1 MAPADGNVTCSP
13 GSRYA
18 LVYACHQRQPRRL
31 ADLPG
36 IARNE
41 IMDIFGYIILALIV
55 AAVLFA
61 IVIYNRLVNLKHNT
75 TKAWSNIDVLLKQ
88 RHDELP
94 KLVATCKEY
103 MKYEQDT
110 LEKVM
115 EARSRAASAR
125 SAGDIG
131 ALGAAEGALRIG
143 LGQLFALAEDYPD
156 LKANETFQHLQAR
169 ISGLENSI
177 ADRREFYN
185 ESVNLNNIGIEEF
198 PDVIVARFFNFK
210 SFQLLEFEQT
220 ELADVNVSALF
231 QS

>member
-1 MAPADGNVTCSP
+1 
-13 GSRYA
+13 
-18 LVYACHQRQPRRL
+18 
-31 ADLPG
+31 
-36 IARNE
+36 
-41 IMDIFGYIILALIV
+41 MDIFGYVVLALIV
-55 AAVLFA
+55 ATVFYA
-61 IVIYNRLVNLKHNT
+61 IVIYNRLVNLKHNV

-103 MKYEQDT
+103 MQYERET
-110 LEKVM
+110 LEKVID
-115 EARSRAASAR
+115 ARGRVAQAR

-156 LKANETFQHLQAR
+156 LKANETFQHLQGR
-169 ISGLENSI
+169 ITGLENSI

-210 SFQLLEFEQT
+210 SFQLLEFEQS
-220 ELADVNVSALF
+220 ELADVNVGALF

>member
-1 MAPADGNVTCSP
+1 M
-13 GSRYA
+13 
-18 LVYACHQRQPRRL
+18 
-31 ADLPG
+31 
-36 IARNE
+36 E
-41 IMDIFGYIILALIV
+41 IFGYVVLALAV
-55 AAVLFA
+55 ALVIYVIA
-61 IVIYNRLVNLKHNT
+61 IYNRLVNLKHNA

-94 KLVATCKEY
+94 KLVDTCKQY
-103 MKYEQDT
+103 MQYEKET
-110 LEKVM
+110 LEKVIS
-115 EARSRAASAR
+115 ARSRAAQAR
-125 SAGDIG
+125 AAGDIG

-156 LKANETFQHLQAR
+156 LKANETFQHLQGR

-210 SFQLLEFEQT
+210 PFQLLEFEQS
-220 ELADVNVSALF
+220 EIADVNVAGLF

>member
-1 MAPADGNVTCSP
+1 
-13 GSRYA
+13 
-18 LVYACHQRQPRRL
+18 
-31 ADLPG
+31 
-36 IARNE
+36 
-41 IMDIFGYIILALIV
+41 MDIFGYVILALIV
-55 AAVLFA
+55 AALLFL

-103 MKYEQDT
+103 MKYEKDT

-125 SAGDIG
+125 VAGDIG

-156 LKANETFQHLQAR
+156 LKANETFQHLEGR

-198 PDVIVARFFNFK
+198 PDVIVARFFNFL

-220 ELADVNVSALF
+220 ELADVNVGALF

>member
-1 MAPADGNVTCSP
+1 
-13 GSRYA
+13 
-18 LVYACHQRQPRRL
+18 
-31 ADLPG
+31 
-36 IARNE
+36 
-41 IMDIFGYIILALIV
+41 MDIFGYVILALIV
-55 AAVLFA
+55 ATVFFV

-88 RHDELP
+88 RHDELQ
-94 KLVATCKEY
+94 KLISTCKEY

-110 LEKVM
+110 LEKVI
-115 EARSRAASAR
+115 EARSHVASAR
-125 SAGDIG
+125 AAGDIG

-210 SFQLLEFEQT
+210 PFQLLEFEQS
-220 ELADVNVSALF
+220 ELSDVNVGALF

>member
-1 MAPADGNVTCSP
+1 M
-13 GSRYA
+13 
-18 LVYACHQRQPRRL
+18 
-31 ADLPG
+31 
-36 IARNE
+36 E
-41 IMDIFGYIILALIV
+41 IFGYVVLALLVATVIYVIV
-55 AAVLFA
+55 M
-61 IVIYNRLVNLKHNT
+61 YNRLVNLKHNA

-94 KLVATCKEY
+94 KLVDTCREY

-110 LEKVM
+110 LEKVI
-115 EARSRAASAR
+115 EARSRVANAR
-125 SAGDIG
+125 EAGDIG

-169 ISGLENSI
+169 ISGLENTI

-198 PDVIVARFFNFK
+198 PDVIIARFFNFK
-210 SFQLLEFEQT
+210 PFQLLEFEQS
-220 ELADVNVSALF
+220 ELTDVNVGTLF

>member
-1 MAPADGNVTCSP
+1 
-13 GSRYA
+13 
-18 LVYACHQRQPRRL
+18 
-31 ADLPG
+31 
-36 IARNE
+36 
-41 IMDIFGYIILALIV
+41 MDIFGYVVLALI
-55 AAVLFA
+55 AATVIYV
-61 IVIYNRLVNLKHNT
+61 IVMYNRLVNLKHNV

-103 MKYEQDT
+103 MRYEQET
-110 LEKVM
+110 LEKIIT
-115 EARSRAASAR
+115 ARSRAADAR
-125 SAGDIG
+125 AAGDIG

-169 ISGLENSI
+169 ITGLENSI

-198 PDVIVARFFNFK
+198 PDVLVARFFNFK
-210 SFQLLEFEQT
+210 PFQLLEFEQS
-220 ELADVNVSALF
+220 ELADVNVGALF

>member
-1 MAPADGNVTCSP
+1 
-13 GSRYA
+13 
-18 LVYACHQRQPRRL
+18 
-31 ADLPG
+31 
-36 IARNE
+36 
-41 IMDIFGYIILALIV
+41 MDIFGYVILALI
-55 AAVLFA
+55 AATVIFA

-94 KLVATCKEY
+94 KLVSTCKEY
-103 MKYEQDT
+103 MKYEKDT
-110 LEKVM
+110 LEKVV
-115 EARSRAASAR
+115 EARSRVASAR
-125 SAGDIG
+125 AAGDIG

-198 PDVIVARFFNFK
+198 PDVVVARFFNFK
-210 SFQLLEFEQT
+210 PFQLLEFEQS
-220 ELADVNVSALF
+220 ELADVNVGALF

>member
-1 MAPADGNVTCSP
+1 
-13 GSRYA
+13 
-18 LVYACHQRQPRRL
+18 
-31 ADLPG
+31 
-36 IARNE
+36 
-41 IMDIFGYIILALIV
+41 MDIFGYAILALIV
-55 AAVLFA
+55 ATVIFA

-94 KLVATCKEY
+94 KLVSTCGEY
-103 MKYEQDT
+103 MKYEKNT
-110 LEKVM
+110 LEKIM

-125 SAGDIG
+125 AAGDIG

-156 LKANETFQHLQAR
+156 LKANETFRHLEGR

-220 ELADVNVSALF
+220 ELADVNVGALF

>member
-1 MAPADGNVTCSP
+1 
-13 GSRYA
+13 
-18 LVYACHQRQPRRL
+18 
-31 ADLPG
+31 
-36 IARNE
+36 
-41 IMDIFGYIILALIV
+41 MDIFGYVILALIV

-103 MKYEQDT
+103 MKYEKDT

-125 SAGDIG
+125 AAGDIG

-210 SFQLLEFEQT
+210 PFQLLEFEQS
-220 ELADVNVSALF
+220 ELADVNMGALF

>member
-1 MAPADGNVTCSP
+1 
-13 GSRYA
+13 
-18 LVYACHQRQPRRL
+18 
-31 ADLPG
+31 
-36 IARNE
+36 
-41 IMDIFGYIILALIV
+41 MDIFGYIILALIV

-115 EARSRAASAR
+115 EARSRVAGAR
-125 SAGDIG
+125 AAGDIG

-220 ELADVNVSALF
+220 ELADVNVGVLF

>member
-1 MAPADGNVTCSP
+1 
-13 GSRYA
+13 
-18 LVYACHQRQPRRL
+18 
-31 ADLPG
+31 
-36 IARNE
+36 
-41 IMDIFGYIILALIV
+41 MDIFGYVILALIV

-61 IVIYNRLVNLKHNT
+61 IVIYNRLVNLKHNM

-103 MKYEQDT
+103 MKYEKDT

-125 SAGDIG
+125 AAGDVG

-210 SFQLLEFEQT
+210 PFQLLEFEQS
-220 ELADVNVSALF
+220 ELADVNMGALF